1 MLSNKQKIIPN
12 IHLQSASYLNLF
24 ATYWSLKNHPLWFFA
39 NILGH
44 NLLKLNLENF
54 YLEQFKDSSNLKTLK
69 TQFISYQTEK
79 IQLLP

>member
-1 MLSNKQKIIPN
+1 MNMLMNKCMN
-12 IHLQSASYLNLF
+12 V
-24 ATYWSLKNHPLWFFA
+24 
-39 NILGH
+39 GH